1 MKQVYFS
8 SLKGEKGQDLIYEIF
23 SLACS
28 IYTAIQKDKTV
39 VIVDSNRFD
48 VEYLTESLKKYKIR
62 VLEKETLEYNLIAVF
77 YGKGQKVLDITE
89 KVPPVCIG
97 PFNEIQGDPCPGVTK
112 ELFVGYQLNGIEYTD
127 TYSESEEGHV
137 LFDIKEAK
145 YVHDYF
151 WLDKANLVV
160 YEDILKHIQVKD
172 VAFSKEDHVFHILSK
187 EDIVPYANKM
197 NKSVEN
203 YYDTLIG
210 KYIELLD
217 LFVPSTTEP
226 IILIQSS
233 IPPRLEAYMKIKGNP
248 YLCLNQREDSTFTEI
263 TNAKGAFVGNFN
275 MDTLTGSACSYY
287 LHMLLPSSKSILIDL
302 DMIYE
307 N

>member
-8 SLKGEKGQDLIYEIF
+8 SLKREKGPDLIYEIF
-23 SLACS
+23 ALACS
-28 IYTAIQKDKTV
+28 IYTAIQKDKTIV
-39 VIVDSNRFD
+39 VIDSNRFNVD
-48 VEYLTESLKKYKIR
+48 YLTESLKKYKIR
-62 VLEKETLEYNLIAVF
+62 VLEKDTLDYTLVAVF
-77 YGKGQKVLDITE
+77 YGKGQKVLDITD

-97 PFNEIQGDPCPGVTK
+97 PFNQIQGDPCPGLSK

-127 TYSESEEGHV
+127 TYKESEEGRV
-137 LFDIKEAK
+137 CFDIKEGD

-151 WLDKANLVV
+151 WLDKANLVI
-160 YEDILKHIQVKD
+160 YQDILKYIRVKE
-172 VAFSKEDHVFHILSK
+172 VTLSKDDHVIHILSK
-187 EDIVPYANKM
+187 EDIVPYANKL
-197 NKSVEN
+197 NKTVEN

-226 IILIQSS
+226 ILLIQSS
-233 IPPRLEAYMKIKGNP
+233 IPPKLEAYMKTKGNP
-248 YLCLNQREDSTFTEI
+248 YLFLNQKEESTFTEI
-263 TNAKGAFVGNFN
+263 TQTKGAFIGNFN

-287 LHMLLPSSKSILIDL
+287 LHTLLPSSKSILIDL